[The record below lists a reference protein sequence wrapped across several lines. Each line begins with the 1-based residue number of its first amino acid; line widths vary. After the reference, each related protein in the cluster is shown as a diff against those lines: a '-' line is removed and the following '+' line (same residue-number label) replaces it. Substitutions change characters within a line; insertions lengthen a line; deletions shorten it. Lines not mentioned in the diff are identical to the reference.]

1 LTAAGERKIL
11 ESTVV
16 CGGSDAPG
24 TRHAEF
30 PRTGNSRRRS
40 GQEGLSARKM
50 SLRVWAAMLL
60 P

>member
-1 LTAAGERKIL
+1 MAAGERKIL

-30 PRTGNSRRRS
+30 PRTGNNR
-40 GQEGLSARKM
+40 EGLSARKM

-60 P
+60 S